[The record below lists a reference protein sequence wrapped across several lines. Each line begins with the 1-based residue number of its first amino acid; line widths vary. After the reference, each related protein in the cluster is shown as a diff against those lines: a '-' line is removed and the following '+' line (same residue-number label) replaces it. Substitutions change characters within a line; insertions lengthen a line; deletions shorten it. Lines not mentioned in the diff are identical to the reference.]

1 MHTVIHAGE
10 LRRSRGGTITFEG
23 EPHGSGV
30 SLFLVDSEPGAGP
43 GLHTHPYSETWV
55 VRSGTARFTAGG
67 EELEAGPVDIIVV
80 GAGTP
85 HKFVNAGPG
94 RLDIVCIHASP
105 VMIQENLEE

>member
-1 MHTVIHAGE
+1 MHTVIRAGE
-10 LRRSRGGTITFEG
+10 LRRSRGGTITLEG

-55 VRSGTARFTAGG
+55 VRAGTARFTAGG
-67 EELEAGPVDIIVV
+67 EELEAAPGDIIVV